1 MAPGDNM
8 RTAKR

>member
-1 MAPGDNM
+1 MM